1 MYARLKKTVQ
11 LFICLYICR
20 AATGKRQTEPFA
32 SIKIVELKERKQ
44 YKRSF
49 FFWYCLEI
57 FKPGLDFDAEQ
68 LLNQLLFE
76 MPQMF
81 VKNVSVFE
89 F

>member
-1 MYARLKKTVQ
+1 MKKLKCWRLNVALNKMNRKDCELRKIKDSIMYARLKKTVQ

-49 FFWYCLEI
+49 FSDI
-57 FKPGLDFDAEQ
+57 A
-68 LLNQLLFE
+68 
-76 MPQMF
+76 
-81 VKNVSVFE
+81 
-89 F
+89 